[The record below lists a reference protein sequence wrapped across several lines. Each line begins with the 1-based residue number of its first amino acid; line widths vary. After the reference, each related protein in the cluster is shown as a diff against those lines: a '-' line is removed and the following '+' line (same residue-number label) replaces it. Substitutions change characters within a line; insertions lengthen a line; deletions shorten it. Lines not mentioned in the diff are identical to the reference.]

1 MSFGRLLPP
10 PNPNPLAA
18 MHPSALQISGM
29 PDNSAVLAREVLR
42 ARGRNGRSAAGAL
55 GEYIQDLPHRVLQT
69 TGGAGQ
75 SGGRGPMSSPVIP
88 GPRTDTVLSVLQ
100 DLRALLERLP
110 ETLSLEWRTKFIMTP
125 REAISFIAPSNSV
138 LVPAG
143 TAVAVVSQT
152 TQERYTGFLTH
163 VGVGVQPVGSFSDVI
178 WQIRVNGAVHPEF
191 SNRVFFAPTLSTP
204 LPFPFEL
211 TQSRT
216 IQLVAINTSA
226 VDLECQGLL
235 VGWTEYMGNFKMYGA
250 SPSTGIA

>member
-1 MSFGRLLPP
+1 MPSP
-10 PNPNPLAA
+10 PNPNALAT
-18 MHPSALQISGM
+18 MHPSQLRMAGM
-29 PDNSAVLAREVLR
+29 PDNTAVVAREMLR
-42 ARGRNGRSAAGAL
+42 AQGRNGKSAPGAL

-75 SGGRGPMSSPVIP
+75 TGARGPMTAPVIP
-88 GPRTDTVLSVLQ
+88 GPRADTVLSVLQ
-100 DLRALLERLP
+100 DIRALLDRLP
-110 ETLSLEWRTKFIMTP
+110 EAMSLEWRTKFIMTP
-125 REAISFIAPSNSV
+125 REAIAFIAASNSV

-163 VGVGVQPVGSFSDVI
+163 VGVGVSPVGGFSDVI

-191 SNRVFFAPTLSTP
+191 ANRQFFAPTLATP

-216 IQLVAINTSA
+216 LQLVAINTSA
-226 VDLECQGLL
+226 VDLECQGVLC
-235 VGWTEYMGNFKMYGA
+235 GWTEYMGNFKMYGA
-250 SPSTGIA
+250 SPATGIA